1 MTTIQLPTT
10 PTWSDDR
17 DLVDAD
23 SYDFYRQIH
32 KGIRHALFHATLRAG
47 SLDVDDVDAVDS
59 FLAAQRGLLALLHG
73 HHHHEDVFVQPL
85 LEQHSSVLAR
95 AIAAQHGDVEDAMVR
110 LEERGRRLGTVGRPG
125 RAGAALNL
133 YLDLSRLAS
142 VYLAHQLVEE
152 TEVMPALRAVVP
164 TDELVAVDMAIRG
177 SLPPEEMAEV
187 MTYML
192 PAMDVEER
200 AEMLGGMAMAPPEIF
215 AIFRGAA
222 EAALSAADWAQ
233 VSRRIGIS

>member
-10 PTWSDDR
+10 TTRSDAD

-32 KGIRHALFHATLRAG
+32 KGIRQAMFHATLRAG
-47 SLDVDDVDAVDS
+47 SLDIGDVDAVDS
-59 FLAAQRGLLALLHG
+59 FLAAQRSLLALLHT

-85 LEQHSSVLAR
+85 LEQHASVLAVE
-95 AIAAQHGDVEDAMVR
+95 IAAQHGDVEDAMAR
-110 LEERGRRLGTVGRPG
+110 LEQRGRRLATIGRPG

-152 TEVMPALRAVVP
+152 TKVMPALRAAVP
-164 TDELVAVDMAIRG
+164 TDELVAVEMAIRG

-215 AIFRGAA
+215 AIFRAA
-222 EAALSAADWAQ
+222 AQSALSTADWAQ
-233 VSRRIGIS
+233 VARRIGIS

>member
-10 PTWSDDR
+10 TPSID

-23 SYDFYRQIH
+23 AYDFYRQIH
-32 KGIRHALFHATLRAG
+32 KGIRLAMFHTTLRAG
-47 SLDVDDVDAVDS
+47 SLDVADVDAVDS
-59 FLAAQRGLLALLHG
+59 FLAAQRGLLDLLHG

-85 LEQHSSVLAR
+85 LEQHASVLA
-95 AIAAQHGDVEDAMVR
+95 AEIAAQHGDVEDAMAR
-110 LEERGRRLGTVGRPG
+110 LDERGRRLATIGRPG

-152 TEVMPALRAVVP
+152 TEVMPALRAAMP

-200 AEMLGGMAMAPPEIF
+200 AEMLGGMAMAPPDIF
-215 AIFRGAA
+215 SLFRAA
-222 EAALSAADWAQ
+222 AQAALSAADWAQ
-233 VSRRIGIS
+233 VSQRIGIS

>member
-1 MTTIQLPTT
+1 MTTIQLPNT
-10 PTWSDDR
+10 PTWSADS

-32 KGIRHALFHATLRAG
+32 KGIRHALFHTTLRAG
-47 SLDVDDVDAVDS
+47 SLEVADVDAVES
-59 FLAAQRGLLALLHG
+59 FLLHG

-85 LEQHSSVLAR
+85 LERHASSLAL
-95 AIAAQHGDVEDAMVR
+95 AIAAQHGDLEDAMTR

-142 VYLAHQLVEE
+142 VYLAHQLIEE
-152 TEVMPALRAVVP
+152 TEVMPALRAAVP

-187 MTYML
+187 ITHML
-192 PAMDVEER
+192 PAMDIEER
-200 AEMLGGMAMAPPEIF
+200 AEMLGGLTMAPPEIF
-215 AIFRGAA
+215 SILRAA
-222 EAALSAADWAQ
+222 AQAALSDADWAQ
-233 VSRRIGIS
+233 VARRIGIS